1 MTLTTKELF
10 EYAKAD
16 VDNKYDIKITYVEI
30 YNEVIRDLLVPNSG
44 HLELREDA
52 IKGITI
58 AGVTEYKV
66 ESVENVMNLLFEG
79 NKRRTT
85 ESTNAN

>member
-52 IKGITI
+52 IKVIT
-58 AGVTEYKV
+58 YKYYYIKTKH
-66 ESVENVMNLLFEG
+66 LLNEIIYF
-79 NKRRTT
+79 N
-85 ESTNAN
+85 S